1 MSIPIHFPKKHGY
14 PKEKKKEKKKTEF
27 LLQKLATNV
36 IPKGVGGWFQF
47 VADFMSLSAA

>member
-14 PKEKKKEKKKTEF
+14 PKEKKKEKKKYRISAP
-27 LLQKLATNV
+27 KTNV

-47 VADFMSLSAA
+47 VAGFMSLSAA